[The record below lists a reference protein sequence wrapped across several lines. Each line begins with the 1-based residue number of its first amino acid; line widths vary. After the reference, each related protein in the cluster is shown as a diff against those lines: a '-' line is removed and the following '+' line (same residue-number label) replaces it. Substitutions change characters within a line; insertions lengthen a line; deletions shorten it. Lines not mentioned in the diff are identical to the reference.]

1 MKEKIKIH
9 GSLQSANF
17 RKVAAVAR
25 ELEIEYSHVN
35 NDVYKGEG
43 QKESYLAINK
53 LGQIPT
59 LVNENDI
66 ITESNAIILYLSEYS
81 RTKKLYA
88 SNPSK
93 RAAINQWL
101 FWESSQWQPV
111 LSKVMGAH
119 VGYKLLPSVIPA
131 PTSPTDWEDPEFM
144 KQISYLEN
152 SLKSDWL
159 TGTSISLADFSVA
172 AMTTYFKI
180 CKFPFNSYPNISR
193 WYTSIN
199 NLQSWKIT
207 EAQIWS
213 D

>member
-1 MKEKIKIH
+1 M
-9 GSLQSANF
+9 
-17 RKVAAVAR
+17 AAVAR

-93 RAAINQWL
+93 YLTR
-101 FWESSQWQPV
+101 PCT
-111 LSKVMGAH
+111 SK
-119 VGYKLLPSVIPA
+119 S
-131 PTSPTDWEDPEFM
+131 
-144 KQISYLEN
+144 
-152 SLKSDWL
+152 
-159 TGTSISLADFSVA
+159 
-172 AMTTYFKI
+172 
-180 CKFPFNSYPNISR
+180 
-193 WYTSIN
+193 
-199 NLQSWKIT
+199 
-207 EAQIWS
+207 
-213 D
+213 